1 MQRQSR
7 FVIPQDHPSLPGHFP
22 GRPIVP
28 GVVVLDCAIA
38 TLLHDRPAARL
49 ARLDEVKFVAPV
61 PPGAEICISCDGSSA
76 DRLAF
81 TCAVDGRIVLRA
93 RARLSIRER

>member
-1 MQRQSR
+1 MQLQSR

-28 GVVVLDCAIA
+28 GVVVLDCAMA
-38 TLLHDRPAARL
+38 LLLRDRPAARL

-61 PPGAEICISCDGSSA
+61 SPGAEICVSCSESSS
-76 DRLAF
+76 DHLTF
-81 TCAVDGRIVLRA
+81 TCAVEGRIVLRA
-93 RARLSIRER
+93 RARLRITEL